1 MGHGAVVVDV
11 DVDVDV
17 GFSGRKV
24 GRQLP
29 AENLRLE
36 CGPHE

>member
-1 MGHGAVVVDV
+1 MGHGAVV
-11 DVDVDV
+11 VDVDV

-24 GRQLP
+24 GRQLL
-29 AENLRLE
+29 AENLRLA